1 MSKGSAWYTFLVEK
15 FTKTQQ
21 KLFKKLNT
29 PAKIQDFIN
38 TIPINFELNGDTCLS
53 PFVVMKNRKAHCIEG
68 AMLSAYILSLHG
80 HKPLIMDLKV
90 SVKNHKDFDHTVA
103 LFKIDG
109 YFGAISKTNHAVL
122 RYREPIYKTL
132 RELALSYFH
141 EYFTNDGKKNLRT
154 YSLPLNLNKF
164 NKKNWVYDDENVW
177 YIPTALDE
185 SKHYSLLNQKQT
197 KNLRKAD
204 GVEIESGKI
213 TEYKKNGKK

>member
-1 MSKGSAWYTFLVEK
+1 MQKFNSK
-15 FTKTQQ
+15 QI
-21 KLFKKLNT
+21 KLFKKVNT

-38 TIPINFELNGDTCLS
+38 TIPINFEENGNTCMS
-53 PFVVMKNRKAHCIEG
+53 PFSVMKHKKAHCIEG

-80 HKPLIMDLKV
+80 HKPLIIDLKV

-109 YFGAISKTNHAVL
+109 YWGAISKTNHAVL
-122 RYREPIYKTL
+122 RYREPIYRTL

-154 YSLPLNLNKF
+154 YSIPLNLNKF
-164 NKKNWVYDDENVW
+164 KKRNWIYDEKDVW
-177 YIPTALDE
+177 YIPIALDE
-185 SKHYSLLNQKQT
+185 SKHYSLINKKQI
-197 KNLRKAD
+197 KKLRKAD
-204 GVEIESGKI
+204 NIEIESGKL

>member
-1 MSKGSAWYTFLVEK
+1 MQK
-15 FTKTQQ
+15 FNDKQI
-21 KLFKKLNT
+21 KLFERLNT

-38 TIPINFELNGDTCLS
+38 TIPINFEEGGDTCMSPLS
-53 PFVVMKNRKAHCIEG
+53 VMKHNKAHCIEG

-80 HKPLIMDLKV
+80 YKPLIMDLKV

-103 LFKIDG
+103 LFKIEG

-122 RYREPIYKTL
+122 RYREPIYRTL

-154 YSLPLNLNKF
+154 YSIPLNLNRF
-164 NKKNWVYDDENVW
+164 KKRNWIYDEKDVW
-177 YIPTALDE
+177 YIPITLDE
-185 SKHYSLLNQKQT
+185 SKHYPLINKKQI

-204 GVEIESGKI
+204 KIEIESGKL
-213 TEYKKNGKK
+213 TEYTKNGKK